1 MLCSL
6 ASCEKI
12 IIDCFVFVQLSYFPR
27 SKTSLFSESSQSHYS
42 SQPRLHSKLSTS
54 SSPICM
60 TGNMQVANTEDQSEQ
75 CKLDNKNIWFLH
87 LDLHSYAEF
96 TTPRFEIAKNAPGT
110 CNKLR
115 PFGLYGINADA
126 IHSTH
131 NT

>member
-96 TTPRFEIAKNAPGT
+96 TTPRFEIAKNAMQ
-110 CNKLR
+110 
-115 PFGLYGINADA
+115 YIHAINSDLSVFMA
-126 IHSTH
+126 
-131 NT
+131 